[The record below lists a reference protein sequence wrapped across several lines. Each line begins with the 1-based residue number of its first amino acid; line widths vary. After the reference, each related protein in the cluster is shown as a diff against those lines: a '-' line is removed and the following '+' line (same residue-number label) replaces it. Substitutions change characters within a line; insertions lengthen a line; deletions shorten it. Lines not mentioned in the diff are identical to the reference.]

1 VCSNCHR
8 HGVSCFYEIAPRISS
23 ISTPAPP
30 SQSTTPKSQQDLY
43 PGHDLLSD
51 YRGSIVQPL
60 DLVDEFAQDK
70 IYSMEFDD
78 PAIFDV
84 PESRSRRLLEHRLL
98 QNYIERTSKTFA
110 ACHHEDVRIAWS
122 CQVPKLALE
131 HDNLLYQVL
140 SISAMH
146 LLKSTPNDLELINA
160 RQTYH
165 CLALR
170 EHRKAV
176 AELNIQN
183 ADAVCCASSLIFVD
197 AFASLHG
204 RPIEPYSPPMEWL
217 HMARGAGSVFA
228 VGIAALEDSKEF
240 ESSII
245 YGIANRGRYF
255 DNDLQMFQET
265 NRNGLT
271 GLLAQGILEEPW
283 DQETQRAYEKTLSY
297 IGWVQLAIRENEHPM
312 GICRRMMAFA
322 ILAPKRFIE
331 CVDQM
336 RPRALVILA
345 YFFALGAQLRD
356 TWWIG
361 ETLQREI
368 HAIERVVPPEWKPFM
383 REPTS
388 RIGLKAV

>member
-1 VCSNCHR
+1 M
-8 HGVSCFYEIAPRISS
+8 Y
-23 ISTPAPP
+23 STE
-30 SQSTTPKSQQDLY
+30 L
-43 PGHDLLSD
+43 
-51 YRGSIVQPL
+51 
-60 DLVDEFAQDK
+60 
-70 IYSMEFDD
+70 DD

-122 CQVPKLALE
+122 CRVPKLALE

-140 SISAMH
+140 SMSAMH
-146 LLKSTPNDLELINA
+146 LLKSTPNDVELINA

-170 EHRKAV
+170 EHRRAV
-176 AELNIQN
+176 AELNIRN

-204 RPIEPYSPPMEWL
+204 RLIKPYSPPMEWL
-217 HMARGAGSVFA
+217 HMARGAGSLFA
-228 VGIAALEDSKEF
+228 VGIAVLEDSKEF
-240 ESSII
+240 ETSII

-255 DNDLQMFQET
+255 DNDLQLFQET
-265 NRNGLT
+265 NRNGLLE
-271 GLLAQGILEEPW
+271 LLAQGILEEPW
-283 DQETQRAYEKTLSY
+283 DQETQQAYEKTLSY
-297 IGWVQLAIRENEHPM
+297 IGWVQLAIKENEHPM

-331 CVDQM
+331 CVDLM

-361 ETLQREI
+361 ETLQKEI
-368 HAIERVVPPEWKPFM
+368 QAIQRAVPPEWKPFM
-383 REPTS
+383 REPIS
-388 RIGLKAV
+388 RIGLTACVRSVDKSQACNASQSPE

>member
-1 VCSNCHR
+1 MN
-8 HGVSCFYEIAPRISS
+8 
-23 ISTPAPP
+23 
-30 SQSTTPKSQQDLY
+30 
-43 PGHDLLSD
+43 
-51 YRGSIVQPL
+51 
-60 DLVDEFAQDK
+60 EFAQDK
-70 IYSMEFDD
+70 MYSTEFDD

-84 PESRSRRLLEHRLL
+84 PESRSRRLLELRLL

-122 CQVPKLALE
+122 YQLPKLALE

-140 SISAMH
+140 SISAMQ
-146 LLKSTPNDLELINA
+146 LLKSTPNDVELINA

-170 EHRKAV
+170 EHRRAV
-176 AELNIQN
+176 GELNIRN
-183 ADAVCCASSLIFVD
+183 ADAVCCASSMIVVD
-197 AFASLHG
+197 AFASLHE
-204 RPIEPYSPPMEWL
+204 RPIEPYPPPMEWL

-240 ESSII
+240 ETSIV
-245 YGIANRGRYF
+245 YGIANRGRWF
-255 DNDLQMFQET
+255 DNDAQLFQET
-265 NRNGLT
+265 NRNGLM

-283 DQETQRAYEKTLSY
+283 DQEIQQAYEKTLSY
-297 IGWVQLAIRENEHPM
+297 IGWVQLAIKGNEHPM

-345 YFFALGAQLRD
+345 YFFALVAQLRD
-356 TWWIG
+356 TLWIG

-368 HAIERVVPPEWKPFM
+368 EAIQRVLPQEWKPFM
-383 REPTS
+383 GELIS
-388 RIGLKAV
+388 RIGLTAV